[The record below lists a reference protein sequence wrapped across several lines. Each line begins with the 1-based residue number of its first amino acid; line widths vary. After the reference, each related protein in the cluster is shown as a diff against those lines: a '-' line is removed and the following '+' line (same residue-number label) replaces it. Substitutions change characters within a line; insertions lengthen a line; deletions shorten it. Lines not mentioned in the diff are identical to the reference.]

1 MVLMADT
8 LSSRSRK
15 NNIIVTTHPPD
26 SYREEQSL
34 AEMRGFF
41 VGKLFPFGTYPRS
54 GQIPLGQLT
63 FEFYILDFLLITLL
77 IDKKHDFRHFLS
89 IRGVNHYKS

>member
-41 VGKLFPFGTYPRS
+41 VGKIF
-54 GQIPLGQLT
+54 PLGRIHEVDQSRWGINLHCEA
-63 FEFYILDFLLITLL
+63 FGF
-77 IDKKHDFRHFLS
+77 
-89 IRGVNHYKS
+89 V